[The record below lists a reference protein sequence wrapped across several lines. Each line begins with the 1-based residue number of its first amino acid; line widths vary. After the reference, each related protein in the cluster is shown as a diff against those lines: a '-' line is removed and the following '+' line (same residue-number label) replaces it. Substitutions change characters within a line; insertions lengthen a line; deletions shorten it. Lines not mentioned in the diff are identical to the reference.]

1 MKRRHDHDVQKVM
14 AFLLAFVFVFTSVF
28 PYGGVNVKADTTEN
42 GLILYYDFD
51 MQNSYATEITDA
63 SGNGHTGTLKRAG
76 GGSVEGTYKI
86 STVNIYGN
94 SVKALTLPGGEDGSY
109 LQLPNAILN
118 GNDAVTIS
126 MWVNLSTDAGYQR
139 IWDIGNDTTSY
150 LYLLSDGGNK
160 GHEGYAAA
168 ITKSGW
174 SNEIGVE
181 KKTNFDKNR
190 WVLTTVVMDGT
201 QMSLYENGQQIGET
215 TDTKISVNDLG
226 ATTNNLIGYGQFGDN
241 PTKGQFAEVKIYN
254 KALSAD
260 EIAAMYSVDDAG
272 IVAADKDALDLGDTT
287 AVTEDITLPA
297 KGVNDLPLH
306 GKVRTVRSQ

>member
-109 LQLPNAILN
+109 LQLPNAIL
-118 GNDAVTIS
+118 
-126 MWVNLSTDAGYQR
+126 MEMMQ
-139 IWDIGNDTTSY
+139 
-150 LYLLSDGGNK
+150 
-160 GHEGYAAA
+160 
-168 ITKSGW
+168 
-174 SNEIGVE
+174 
-181 KKTNFDKNR
+181 
-190 WVLTTVVMDGT
+190 
-201 QMSLYENGQQIGET
+201 
-215 TDTKISVNDLG
+215 
-226 ATTNNLIGYGQFGDN
+226 
-241 PTKGQFAEVKIYN
+241 
-254 KALSAD
+254 
-260 EIAAMYSVDDAG
+260 
-272 IVAADKDALDLGDTT
+272 
-287 AVTEDITLPA
+287 
-297 KGVNDLPLH
+297 
-306 GKVRTVRSQ
+306 